1 MRGGSSKELEPHN
14 VSSETLQRK
23 LQNGLLGP
31 LSGFW
36 KEGTVVL
43 ESAWPEPWREKGY
56 PCCYLKW
63 N

>member
-43 ESAWPEPWREKGY
+43 ESAWPEPWRANGY
-56 PCCYLKW
+56 P
-63 N
+63 